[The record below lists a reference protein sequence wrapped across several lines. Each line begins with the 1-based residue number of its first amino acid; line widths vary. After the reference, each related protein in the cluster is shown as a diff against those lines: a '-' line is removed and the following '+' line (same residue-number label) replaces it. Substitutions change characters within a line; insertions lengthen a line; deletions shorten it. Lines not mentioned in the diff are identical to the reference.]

1 MKVQIIK
8 KGSVTVNAK
17 PQGFCVMMIDEA
29 PMNKK

>member
-8 KGSVTVNAK
+8 KGSVNAK
-17 PQGFCVMMIDEA
+17 PQGYCNMMIDEA

>member
-8 KGSVTVNAK
+8 KAVVNAK
-17 PQGFCVMMIDEA
+17 PQGFCMAMVDEA

>member
-8 KGSVTVNAK
+8 KASVNAK
-17 PQGFCVMMIDEA
+17 PQGFCNYMIDEA

>member
-8 KGSVTVNAK
+8 KGSVNAK
-17 PQGFCVMMIDEA
+17 PQGYCVMMIDEA